1 MERVMVDSRDEARYR
16 GYEML
21 ERTGRGEYV
30 MQRRVKDPAT
40 GLLAWEL
47 ASVTVRGE
55 VPR

>member
-1 MERVMVDSRDEARYR
+1 MERVMVESRDEARYR
-16 GYEML
+16 GYEYL